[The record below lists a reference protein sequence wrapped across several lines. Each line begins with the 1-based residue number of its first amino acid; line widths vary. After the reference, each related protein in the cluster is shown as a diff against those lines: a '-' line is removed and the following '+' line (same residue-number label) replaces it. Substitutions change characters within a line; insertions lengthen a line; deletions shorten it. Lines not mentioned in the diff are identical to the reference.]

1 MENKMYI
8 SYEYYRAFYYVAK
21 YGSVSVAAK
30 ETLSSQPNLTRTIK
44 TLESELGCPL
54 FFRTNR
60 GMNLTPEGERL
71 YEHIKNAVAQIEAGE
86 NEINESKDLRSGK
99 VFIAASEV
107 ALRCLLLPIL
117 KEYRSLYPGIKMRIS
132 NYSTPQA
139 INALLCGKA
148 DIAVVSSP
156 TASSDALT
164 ETAVKKISDVAVCPP
179 EFTALCGADIPLR
192 ALCDYPLIALGSDTK
207 SFEFFSAFFES
218 VGLEYSPD
226 IEAFTAD
233 QILPLAEAGLGVGFI
248 PRDFV
253 KSSDGVRII
262 DLKESVPERSVCL
275 IKRAGQPLS
284 VAAATL
290 EKMILDASK

>member
-1 MENKMYI
+1 MYI

-21 YGSVSVAAK
+21 YGSVSVAAR
-30 ETLSSQPNLTRTIK
+30 ETLSSQPNLTRTVK
-44 TLESELGCPL
+44 ALEAELGCPL
-54 FFRTNR
+54 FFRTSR
-60 GMNLTPEGERL
+60 GMILTPEGEKL
-71 YEHIKNAVAQIEAGE
+71 YEHVKNAVAQIEAGE
-86 NEINESKDLRSGK
+86 NEISESKDLKSGK

-107 ALRCLLLPIL
+107 ALRCLLLSVL
-117 KEYRSLYPGIKMRIS
+117 KEFRLLYPGIKMRIG

-148 DIAVVSSP
+148 DIAVVTSP

-164 ETAVKKISDVAVCPP
+164 ETAVKKISDVAVCSP
-179 EFTALCGADIPLR
+179 EFTALCGAEVPLR
-192 ALCDYPLIALGSDTK
+192 ALCDYPMIALGSDTK

-253 KSSDGVRII
+253 KNCDNVQII
-262 DLKESVPERSVCL
+262 DLKEPIPERSICL

-284 VAAATL
+284 VAASAL
-290 EKMILDASK
+290 EKMILDSSK